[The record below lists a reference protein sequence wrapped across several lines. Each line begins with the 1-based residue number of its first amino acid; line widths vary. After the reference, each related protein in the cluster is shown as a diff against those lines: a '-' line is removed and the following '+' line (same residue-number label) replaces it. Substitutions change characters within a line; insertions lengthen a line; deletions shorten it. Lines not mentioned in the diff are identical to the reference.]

1 MYSNR
6 QSYYTKSLFLK
17 SLISFLSTFIFV
29 ASSSAKDITIEIKET
44 SNLPIHVYESR
55 ESVANIIAIIGGKG
69 LKNKNGKSRNFLVQ
83 KKEVFTDGLMNFYLL
98 PNYTKKEKASYEIRV
113 SDERM
118 RRVLSLV
125 KEIKERNGKPV
136 FIVGFSRGSVD
147 AGQFAKKYPNQI
159 SGIVLASGIY
169 TNNSRK
175 AEFYSMQMIIGDTV
189 ETPTLI
195 VHHSDDGCIATPFE
209 YAEEFYTNLNA
220 PSKMFLSYS
229 EGLSNGGDC
238 GPLNHHGFEGIGENV
253 AGEITSWIRDKVKM
267 E

>member
-1 MYSNR
+1 MYDNR
-6 QSYYTKSLFLK
+6 QSYRTKNLFLK
-17 SLISFLSTFIFV
+17 SFISFLSTFIFV
-29 ASSSAKDITIEIKET
+29 SYSSAKDITIEIKET
-44 SNLPIHVYESR
+44 SSLPIHAYESR

-69 LKNKNGKSRNFLVQ
+69 LKNKNGKSRNFLVR
-83 KKEVFTDGLMNFYLL
+83 KKKVFIDGLMNFYLL
-98 PNYTKKEKASYEIRV
+98 PNYTKKEKASYDIRV

-118 RRVLSLV
+118 QRILALV
-125 KEIKERNGKPV
+125 KKIKERNGKPI

-147 AGQFAKKYPNQI
+147 AGQFAKKYPDQI

-189 ETPTLI
+189 ETPILL

-209 YAEEFYTNLNA
+209 YAEEFYANLNA

-229 EGLSNGGDC
+229 GGLSNGGEC
-238 GPLNHHGFEGIGENV
+238 GPFNYHGFEGVGKNV
-253 AGEITSWIRDKVKM
+253 VSEITSWIRDAVKI
-267 E
+267 

>member
-1 MYSNR
+1 MYKNF
-6 QSYYTKSLFLK
+6 FLK
-17 SLISFLSTFIFV
+17 YFISCLSTVIFV
-29 ASSSAKDITIEIKET
+29 ASSSAKDIAIEIKET
-44 SNLPIHVYESR
+44 SNLPIHAYESR

-69 LKNKNGKSRNFLVQ
+69 LKNKNGKSRNFLVR
-83 KKEVFTDGLMNFYLL
+83 KKEVFIDGLMNFYLL

-118 RRVLSLV
+118 QRVLALI
-125 KEIKERNGKPV
+125 KKIKERNGRPV

-147 AGQFAKKYPNQI
+147 VGQFAKKHPDQI

-175 AEFYSMQMIIGDTV
+175 AEFYSMKMIIGDTL
-189 ETPTLI
+189 ETPTLL
-195 VHHSDDGCIATPFE
+195 VHHSDGSCIATPFE

-220 PSKMFLSYS
+220 PSKKFLSYS
-229 EGLSNGGDC
+229 EGLSSGGEC
-238 GPLNHHGFEGIGENV
+238 GPLNHHGFEGIGKKV
-253 AGEITSWIRDKVKM
+253 ASEITSWIRDTVKM

>member
-1 MYSNR
+1 MCLNKHSDCIKNF
-6 QSYYTKSLFLK
+6 FLK
-17 SLISFLSTFIFV
+17 SIISFLSTVIFV
-29 ASSSAKDITIEIKET
+29 ASSSAEDITIEIKET

-83 KKEVFTDGLMNFYLL
+83 QKKVFIDGLMNFYLL

-118 RRVLSLV
+118 KRVLALV

-147 AGQFAKKYPNQI
+147 AGQFAKKYPDQI

-189 ETPTLI
+189 ETPTLL
-195 VHHSDDGCIATPFE
+195 VHHSDDSCIATPFE

-229 EGLSNGGDC
+229 KGLSNGGEC

-253 AGEITSWIRDKVKM
+253 ASNITSWIRDTVK
-267 E
+267 